1 MHVLMLTLTI
11 AFVVCVLLL
20 AGFGA
25 FATSRF
31 ADRVDHL
38 HGPDQR

>member
-1 MHVLMLTLTI
+1 MLTLTI

-20 AGFGA
+20 AAFGA

-31 ADRVDHL
+31 AARIDHL
-38 HGPDQR
+38 HEPDRR